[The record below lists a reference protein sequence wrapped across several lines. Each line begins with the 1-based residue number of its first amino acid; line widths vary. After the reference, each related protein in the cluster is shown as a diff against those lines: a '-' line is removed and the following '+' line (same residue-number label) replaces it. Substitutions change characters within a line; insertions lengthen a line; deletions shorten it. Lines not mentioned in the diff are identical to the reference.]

1 MSDLLDYCATTAIWA
16 SGKCAEVRVGSHVTR
31 YVRRGS
37 GSPVIVLGAN
47 ASGNALWAP
56 LVETLAARHRLVI
69 PQTPKAEQDVVA
81 WLRSFIEGIG
91 VSSVALVA
99 GGKSSSPAFALA
111 AADDFTVRKLVL
123 VPGGES
129 NANGATSIDTTDATT
144 PSTLDPGRMLSVA
157 PEWQPGEAVERIE
170 RFISV
175 DGHGGI
181 DTAG

>member
-1 MSDLLDYCATTAIWA
+1 M
-16 SGKCAEVRVGSHVTR
+16 
-31 YVRRGS
+31 
-37 GSPVIVLGAN
+37 LG
-47 ASGNALWAP
+47 G
-56 LVETLAARHRLVI
+56 LAALSIALSDQRR
-69 PQTPKAEQDVVA
+69 D
-81 WLRSFIEGIG
+81 SGIE
-91 VSSVALVA
+91 
-99 GGKSSSPAFALA
+99 
-111 AADDFTVRKLVL
+111 LVL

-129 NANGATSIDTTDATT
+129 NANGATSIHAT